1 MFFLSFFLLSF
12 FFSFFFPLFSSSI
25 LRSPFVSCLTDTN
38 YPSPLERLFFAM
50 DNFPKATSTVIIL
63 SIIYCISASVFYSTS
78 QTWASCYVDTSTV
91 ALFVCL
97 HPLAT
102 ALFSTFLLN
111 RELTPYDV
119 VGGFIVLGTFSFF
132 LLFFFRV
139 VAYCAFLS
147 LFSLFF
153 FLFFFLPQVHLSWRQ
168 KEFKPPTP

>member
-1 MFFLSFFLLSF
+1 MADVFSFL
-12 FFSFFFPLFSSSI
+12 FFSFLFFSSSV
-25 LRSPFVSCLTDTN
+25 LLLFSFRSPFSMSSPACLTDTN

-78 QTWASCYVDTSTV
+78 QTWAGCYVDTSTV

-111 RELTPYDV
+111 RELTPYDL
-119 VGGFIVLGTFSFF
+119 VGGFIVLGTFWWQEHVVVAPVFFSFF
-132 LLFFFRV
+132 PKW
-139 VAYCAFLS
+139 S
-147 LFSLFF
+147 G
-153 FLFFFLPQVHLSWRQ
+153 
-168 KEFKPPTP
+168 

>member
-1 MFFLSFFLLSF
+1 MFFLSFFPF
-12 FFSFFFPLFSSSI
+12 FFLLFFFFPLFSSSI
-25 LRSPFVSCLTDTN
+25 LHSPFVSCLTDTN

-119 VGGFIVLGTFSFF
+119 VGGFIVLGTFNTFNF
-132 LLFFFRV
+132 
-139 VAYCAFLS
+139 VANTFGL
-147 LFSLFF
+147 
-153 FLFFFLPQVHLSWRQ
+153 VR
-168 KEFKPPTP
+168 